1 MRFQGK
7 SRLGFYPLP
16 SSEAQRIRRF
26 LWFPDAPSSAI
37 DPCVGDGVAFE
48 VITSGAEVFRY
59 GIELDAYRAEQ
70 ARQRIPN
77 IVQGNTLEV
86 QCPVECFGLLYLNP
100 PYDWTLGPADSRR
113 TEQSFLSHTYRWLK
127 PGGVLIFVIP
137 GDRLAECSQI
147 LSTHFRDVR
156 VYWLESP
163 ECVRYKQVVV
173 IGARRSRREKERLTD
188 SDITRARLYYAS
200 LARNP
205 SQIPALPS
213 EPEVRF
219 NVPVSGPVQ
228 LVYRGLPLDEIEDML
243 PQSAAYRQAGR
254 ILFADPV
261 SATGRPLTPLHAG
274 HVGLLA
280 CSGLLNGIFGDHQI
294 PTYCF
299 LAGSK
304 SNRQNRGR
312 RGWSH
317 HGQREGTIL
326 ERIDAGLFHRRSRHT
341 EIIPPPP
348 KSSSHSH
355 QSPEE
360 TMKNAHE
367 RFGALEYTKRM
378 KDTTTRIR
386 VRLDRFIGEVEDGR
400 NGKAHL
406 ISVMGGDS
414 DVGAIWA
421 AVIEHNLFT
430 VEAPGIEPVTA
441 SLGEDA
447 QCFRGTITVAGR
459 KPTLQMEAWLP
470 VTGGLN
476 KCRGV
481 ATKKVT
487 FVFVTT

>member
-1 MRFQGK
+1 MARWNHKVAESADWTHKFAVSWQPNVGAAANLCFISGQLMPQVTPK
-7 SRLGFYPLP
+7 RQCYGSKT
-16 SSEAQRIRRF
+16 AK
-26 LWFPDAPSSAI
+26 LWFQSHVHILLRKEPTLALPGQKSTRLLPAAIVRSPADSQVPPVPRRAPSSAI

-48 VITSGAEVFRY
+48 AITSGAEVLRY

-156 VYWLESP
+156 VYRLEAP

-205 SQIPALPS
+205 SQIPVLPS
-213 EPEVRF
+213 EPEARYD
-219 NVPVSGPVQ
+219 VPVSGPAQ
-228 LVYRGLPLDEIEDML
+228 LVYRGLPLDEIEDLL

-254 ILFADPV
+254 ILFAEPV

-280 CSGLLNGIFGDHQI
+280 CSGLLNGIFG
-294 PTYCF
+294 
-299 LAGSK
+299 
-304 SNRQNRGR
+304 SND
-312 RGWSH
+312 
-317 HGQREGTIL
+317 QRHIAFWQAVKV
-326 ERIDAGLFHRRSRHT
+326 IDKT
-341 EIIPPPP
+341 E
-348 KSSSHSH
+348 
-355 QSPEE
+355 EE
-360 TMKNAHE
+360 EDGVITVREKE
-367 RFGALEYTKRM
+367 RFSNELTLVYSTGQ
-378 KDTTTRIR
+378 
-386 VRLDRFIGEVEDGR
+386 V
-400 NGKAHL
+400 
-406 ISVMGGDS
+406 
-414 DVGAIWA
+414 AI
-421 AVIEHNLFT
+421 L
-430 VEAPGIEPVTA
+430 
-441 SLGEDA
+441 
-447 QCFRGTITVAGR
+447 
-459 KPTLQMEAWLP
+459 K
-470 VTGGLN
+470 
-476 KCRGV
+476 
-481 ATKKVT
+481 
-487 FVFVTT
+487 